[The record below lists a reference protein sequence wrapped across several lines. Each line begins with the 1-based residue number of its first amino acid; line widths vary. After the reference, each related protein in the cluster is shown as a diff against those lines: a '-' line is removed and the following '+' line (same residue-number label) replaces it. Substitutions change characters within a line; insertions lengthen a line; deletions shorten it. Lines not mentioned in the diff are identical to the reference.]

1 MAWGNTDYLDR
12 SDGNGGWRAKV
23 ADQKKMQVVFVS
35 SGDFALNFFRVISD
49 RSLAFNEVAIVRG
62 SDAASI
68 DEDDL
73 AKKIDG
79 TKVVVVGTC
88 KCRSVVKGSRA
99 QKIESLAIEHAR
111 RTGARIVLFS
121 EYAHEAT
128 LPHLEPAR
136 HTTPIV
142 MIRENTSGPGGFL
155 DLLLMGTEFVPV
167 GNDDDSLTR
176 MGAVIL
182 RQRRG
187 ECGLCEGVKGSRRQ

>member
-1 MAWGNTDYLDR
+1 MAWGSTDYLDR
-12 SDGNGGWRAKV
+12 KGGGGWRATV

-35 SGDFALNFFRVISD
+35 SGDFARDYFHAISEH
-49 RSLAFNEVAIVRG
+49 SLQFNDVAVVHG

-68 DEDDL
+68 DEDEL

-79 TKVVVVGTC
+79 AKVVVIGTC
-88 KCRSVVKGSRA
+88 KRRSIVKGSRA
-99 QKIESLAIEHAR
+99 QQIESSAVEHAR

-136 HTTPIV
+136 QTTPIV

-155 DLLLMGTEFVPV
+155 DLFLMGTEFVPV

-182 RQRRG
+182 RQLR
-187 ECGLCEGVKGSRRQ
+187 